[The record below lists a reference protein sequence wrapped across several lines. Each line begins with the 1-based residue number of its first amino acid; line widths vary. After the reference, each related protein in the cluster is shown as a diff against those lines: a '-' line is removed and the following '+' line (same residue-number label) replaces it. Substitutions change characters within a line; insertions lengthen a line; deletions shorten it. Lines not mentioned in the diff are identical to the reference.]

1 MEKRLILAVALSIL
15 IIVTFQHFF
24 VKPPVSTPPSAPGGK
39 VALRP
44 SDEIVPKG
52 PLPKRS
58 IDEIEFSI
66 ETDRFVITFS
76 DIGGAI
82 KRVILKDYKKAG
94 TNEPFTLLQVSDPKN
109 YIFAFSTIL
118 NSTLRDLLPYK
129 GSKEDSAII
138 YSRKADDV
146 EISKRYILHN
156 TKHIIEL
163 QLLIKNLSYEPKE
176 ISYRMVGGAGIIE
189 PSTRDIRLVE
199 IISKVNDS
207 IVKFKRVKEN
217 ECIINPGIVNW
228 TALKSKYFS
237 VILKPLDQTKA
248 QYYSETK
255 EDGFINGIE
264 SSGVTIPPNSS
275 VEHRFILYLGPNQ
288 SSYLKEGGH
297 DFSETMTYGFFGGI
311 SKILI
316 SILRFF
322 YAIVKNWG
330 ISIILLSIFL
340 NIILFPLSVK
350 SFQSIKKM
358 QELQPEMEKLKAQYK
373 SNPQKLNKETME
385 LYKKYKINPLGGCLP
400 MLLQLP
406 IFFALYQALIRFIDL
421 KDAKFLWI
429 KDLSSPDAISIP
441 FRLPLIGNSINILP
455 ILMIIA
461 MVIQQKIS
469 TKSMGTGVTR
479 EQKEQQKLMMILM
492 PVMFGFIF
500 YTMPSGLVLYWLVNT
515 ILTVVEQGAIFK
527 K

>member
-39 VALRP
+39 AALRP

-163 QLLIKNLSYEPKE
+163 QLLIKNLSYFE
-176 ISYRMVGGAGIIE
+176 
-189 PSTRDIRLVE
+189 
-199 IISKVNDS
+199 
-207 IVKFKRVKEN
+207 
-217 ECIINPGIVNW
+217 
-228 TALKSKYFS
+228 
-237 VILKPLDQTKA
+237 
-248 QYYSETK
+248 
-255 EDGFINGIE
+255 
-264 SSGVTIPPNSS
+264 
-275 VEHRFILYLGPNQ
+275 
-288 SSYLKEGGH
+288 
-297 DFSETMTYGFFGGI
+297 
-311 SKILI
+311 
-316 SILRFF
+316 
-322 YAIVKNWG
+322 
-330 ISIILLSIFL
+330 
-340 NIILFPLSVK
+340 
-350 SFQSIKKM
+350 
-358 QELQPEMEKLKAQYK
+358 
-373 SNPQKLNKETME
+373 
-385 LYKKYKINPLGGCLP
+385 
-400 MLLQLP
+400 
-406 IFFALYQALIRFIDL
+406 
-421 KDAKFLWI
+421 
-429 KDLSSPDAISIP
+429 
-441 FRLPLIGNSINILP
+441 
-455 ILMIIA
+455 
-461 MVIQQKIS
+461 
-469 TKSMGTGVTR
+469 
-479 EQKEQQKLMMILM
+479 
-492 PVMFGFIF
+492 
-500 YTMPSGLVLYWLVNT
+500 
-515 ILTVVEQGAIFK
+515 
-527 K
+527 